1 MSDVAEVVA
10 AIRKGK
16 PVVLPTD
23 TVYGLACT
31 PYRPEPVRALT
42 ELKRRPEE
50 QPIAFVAANVD
61 RLLDCIPELR
71 GAAERMVRELLPGPY
86 TLVVPNPAAR
96 FAWLTVGRPDAIGV
110 RVPELVGA
118 SAEIL
123 EEVRAVAATSANEH
137 GAPDPRR
144 LDEIPETILSAVAAV
159 VDGGELPG
167 TPSTVLDLTGEEP
180 RVLREGAVPAADALA
195 RVATILG

>member
-50 QPIAFVAANVD
+50 QAIAFVAASVD

-71 GAAERMVRELLPGPY
+71 GAAER
-86 TLVVPNPAAR
+86 
-96 FAWLTVGRPDAIGV
+96 
-110 RVPELVGA
+110 
-118 SAEIL
+118 
-123 EEVRAVAATSANEH
+123 
-137 GAPDPRR
+137 
-144 LDEIPETILSAVAAV
+144 
-159 VDGGELPG
+159 
-167 TPSTVLDLTGEEP
+167 
-180 RVLREGAVPAADALA
+180 
-195 RVATILG
+195 